1 MEKDKDMKEENKP
14 KVIVDINPEKSRRK
28 DIDQMRM
35 YEESYDSFLNR
46 RWKLLC
52 LLSSIVTFHSIQNG
66 MCFY

>member
-46 RWKLLC
+46 R
-52 LLSSIVTFHSIQNG
+52 
-66 MCFY
+66 

>member
-14 KVIVDINPEKSRRK
+14 KVIIDINPEESRRK

-46 RWKLLC
+46 R
-52 LLSSIVTFHSIQNG
+52 
-66 MCFY
+66 